1 MVLTSYC
8 EDRSDRSPEPS
19 HQLASTGIL
28 MNPTFYQFLAGERI
42 AGYRREADARR
53 LGLEIVRR
61 PHTAT
66 PPPAPRHLRPAR
78 GESGAV

>member
-1 MVLTSYC
+1 
-8 EDRSDRSPEPS
+8 
-19 HQLASTGIL
+19 

-53 LGLEIVRR
+53 LWHEIARR

-66 PPPAPRHLRPAR
+66 SPAPRHAGRVR
-78 GESGAV
+78 SESGAV